1 MTSVSHSTIGRR
13 VVLFS
18 ATLLLVVAA
27 SQLSQKSERKLE
39 RWTQTTFLDFVEGTL
54 SDGGANSYVAADGS
68 IRLINQWDLNGDGF
82 VDLSFP
88 SSHDNNYGVDSY
100 IYWGGSSYL
109 AKSPTRLPGNGANAQ
124 TIADLNKDGL
134 PDIVIANEFNGTKTE
149 LSSYIYW
156 GSPKGYGTQ
165 NRAELPTVGATA
177 VAAVDLNGDGHV
189 DLVFA
194 SSGRSYQ
201 FSKAGGD
208 FIFLRPVSDIYWG
221 SAQGFSPERVSQLPT
236 FHARDVK
243 IADLN
248 HDHFPD
254 IVFANQGGEAS
265 SSGVLIYWGS
275 AKGDYLA
282 ERRQFLPGI
291 GTAAVAMA
299 DLDKDGHLDILLANE
314 LRPKPEAEF
323 AESDDYPIPSYIY
336 WGSKQGYEVSRR
348 SELPTTGARDV
359 KVADLNEDGFEDIVY
374 ANKMGNGSFIYWGGP
389 GEQGGLTNNR
399 RTELPTQQASRCAVA
414 DLNQDGR
421 VELIFSQE
429 NNQRTNE
436 FSSVIYWNSPEGF
449 LSSRKTDLP
458 TLGALDIGVA
468 DLNGDRLPDLLFING
483 RDGTAGQPVDNY
495 VYWGNAQGRYTSA
508 ARQTLPGEALTA
520 YSSADLNRDGKVD
533 LIVVGKE
540 LRIFWG
546 TAAGYSLNRSET
558 LPVHYAFST
567 RIADFNRDGYL
578 DISAADWS
586 GNPET
591 DRTVI
596 FWGGAGGYSASN
608 RFTFPFAG
616 ARAHSVA
623 DLDGN
628 RYLDLIFTG
637 TFNETAIFWN
647 GPTGFDVRKKTL
659 LPGKTAV
666 SAEVADLNGDGFL
679 DIVVC
684 NLYDLD
690 KLVYPTKMPDITSPP
705 QTDTFA
711 AGTYVYWGSA
721 HGYSIQNRLILP
733 TIGSEDAVVS
743 DLNRDGHL
751 DLVVTSYH
759 AGIERNHPS
768 YIYWGSPQGIRATN
782 VTEIP
787 TESASGALVADFNED
802 SWKDLLFA
810 CHTEGT
816 NHKTNSFLYWGG
828 ASGFST
834 TRRLLI
840 PSKGTHWL
848 SVADIGNVRDRTD
861 EFEYLSVPYDSG
873 KNCDVERITW
883 MAATPGKTKIRF
895 QVRAGSDKESLS
907 RSPWKGPKGEKS
919 FFEQPGLLK
928 SVQGQWIQYKAIL
941 SSPNGA
947 NSPILN
953 SVTLEYG
960 SSSKEKE

>member
-27 SQLSQKSERKLE
+27 SQVSQRSERKLE

-54 SDGGANSYVAADGS
+54 GDGGANSYVAADGS

-100 IYWGGSSYL
+100 IYWGGSSFL

-177 VAAVDLNGDGHV
+177 VAAADLNGDGHV

-248 HDHFPD
+248 HDRFPD

-282 ERRQFLPGI
+282 ERKQFLPGI

-468 DLNGDRLPDLLFING
+468 DLNGDRLPDLLFINA

-546 TAAGYSLNRSET
+546 TAAGYSLNRSES

-637 TFNETAIFWN
+637 TFSETAIFWN

-659 LPGKTAV
+659 LPGKMAV

-759 AGIERNHPS
+759 AGIKRNHPS

-816 NHKTNSFLYWGG
+816 NHRTNSFLYWGG

-907 RSPWKGPKGEKS
+907 RSPWKGPKGENS

-953 SVTLEYG
+953 SVTLEYS
-960 SSSKEKE
+960 SSSKEKK

>member
-1 MTSVSHSTIGRR
+1 MASGSHSILGRQ
-13 VVLFS
+13 VVLLS
-18 ATLLLVVAA
+18 AAVVLVIAA
-27 SQLSQKSERKLE
+27 SQLSQQAERKLG
-39 RWTQTTFLDFVEGTL
+39 RWTQTTFVDLVGGTL
-54 SDGGANSYVAADGS
+54 GDGGANSYVAADGS
-68 IRLINQWDLNGDGF
+68 IRLINQWDLNDDGF
-82 VDLSFP
+82 VDLCFP

-100 IYWGGSSYL
+100 IYWGGASYL

-124 TIADLNKDGL
+124 TIADLNKDGF

-156 GSPKGYGTQ
+156 GGPNGYGIH

-177 VAAVDLNGDGHV
+177 VAAADLNGDGHV

-248 HDHFPD
+248 HDSFPD
-254 IVFANQGGEAS
+254 IVFANQGGELEN
-265 SSGVLIYWGS
+265 SGVLIYWGS
-275 AKGDYLA
+275 AQGGYVA
-282 ERRQFLPGI
+282 ERKQLLPGI
-291 GTAAVAMA
+291 GTAAVGMA

-314 LRPKPEAEF
+314 LRPRPEAEF
-323 AESDDYPIPSYIY
+323 AEGDDYPIPSYIY
-336 WGSKQGYEVSRR
+336 WGAREGYEAARR
-348 SELPTTGARDV
+348 SEFPTAGARDV
-359 KVADLNEDGFEDIVY
+359 KVADLNQDGFEDVVY
-374 ANKMGNGSFIYWGGP
+374 ANKMGNSSFIYWGSS
-389 GEQGGLTNNR
+389 GEHGGLTHHR
-399 RTELPTQQASRCAVA
+399 RTGLPTQQASRCAVA

-421 VELIFSQE
+421 TDLIFSQE
-429 NNQRTNE
+429 NNKKTNE

-449 LSSRKTDLP
+449 AMSRKTELP
-458 TLGALDIGVA
+458 TLGALDVGVA
-468 DLNGDRLPDLLFING
+468 DLNGDRLLDVLFVNA
-483 RDGTAGQPVDNY
+483 RDGTAGQAVDNY
-495 VYWGNAQGRYTSA
+495 VYWGNARGLYSPA
-508 ARQTLPGEALTA
+508 ARQTLPGHALTA
-520 YSSADLNRDGKVD
+520 YSSADLNRDGRVD
-533 LIVVGKE
+533 LIVVGQE

-546 TAAGYSLNRSET
+546 TATGYSLNRSET

-567 RIADFNRDGYL
+567 RIADFDRDGYL

-586 GNPET
+586 GDPAN

-596 FWGGAGGYSASN
+596 FWGSAGGYSASN

-628 RYLDLIFTG
+628 GYLDLIFTG
-637 TFNETAIFWN
+637 TLNETAIFWN
-647 GPTGFDVRKKTL
+647 GPTGFDITKRTL
-659 LPGKTAV
+659 LPSKMAV

-679 DIVVC
+679 DIVIC

-690 KLVYPTKMPDITSPP
+690 KLVYPKKMPHITAPP

-711 AGTYVYWGSA
+711 AATYIYWGSA
-721 HGYSIQNRLILP
+721 QGYSIENRLILP

-743 DLNRDGHL
+743 DLNRDSHL

-759 AGIERNHPS
+759 AGIKRNHPS
-768 YIYWGSPQGIRATN
+768 YIYWGSPRGIQAAN
-782 VTEIP
+782 VTEIA
-787 TESASGALVADFNED
+787 TESASGALVADFNQD
-802 SWKDLLFA
+802 GWKDLLFA

-828 ASGFST
+828 SKGFSAA
-834 TRRLLI
+834 RRLLI

-861 EFEYLSVPYDSG
+861 DFEYLSGPYDSG
-873 KNCDVERITW
+873 SNSQIERITW
-883 MAATPGKTKIRF
+883 TAATPGKTKIRF
-895 QVRAGSDKESLS
+895 QVRAASDKASLEKRPWIGPNGES
-907 RSPWKGPKGEKS
+907 S
-919 FFEQPGLLK
+919 FFEQPGALK

-953 SVTLEYG
+953 SVTVEYG
-960 SSSKEKE
+960 SSAKEEK

>member
-1 MTSVSHSTIGRR
+1 MVLGVRSTVRSR
-13 VVLFS
+13 VVLLS
-18 ATLLLVVAA
+18 AALLLVAA
-27 SQLSQKSERKLE
+27 SLLLSQRSERRLA
-39 RWTQTTFLDFVEGTL
+39 RWTQTTFLDFVGGTL
-54 SDGGANSYVAADGS
+54 GDGGANSYVAADGS

-100 IYWGGSSYL
+100 IYWGGSSFL
-109 AKSPTRLPGNGANAQ
+109 TKPPTRLPGNGANAQ
-124 TIADLNKDGL
+124 TIADLNKDGF

-156 GSPKGYGTQ
+156 GGPKGYGIQ

-177 VAAVDLNGDGHV
+177 VAAADLNRDGHV

-221 SAQGFSPERVSQLPT
+221 SDQGFSPERVSQLPT
-236 FHARDVK
+236 FHARDVR

-248 HDHFPD
+248 HDRFPD
-254 IVFANQGGEAS
+254 ILFANQGEEA
-265 SSGVLIYWGS
+265 GNTGILIYWGS

-282 ERRQFLPGI
+282 ERKQFLPGI

-314 LRPKPEAEF
+314 LHPKAEAEF
-323 AESDDYPIPSYIY
+323 AQGDDYPIPSYIY
-336 WGSKQGYEVSRR
+336 WGSKEGYEVSRR
-348 SELPTTGARDV
+348 SELPTAGARDV
-359 KVADLNEDGFEDIVY
+359 KVADLNQDGFEDIVY
-374 ANKMGNGSFIYWGGP
+374 ANKIGNSSFIYWGGP
-389 GEQGGLTNNR
+389 GEHGGLARNR
-399 RTELPTQQASRCAVA
+399 RTEVPTQQSSRCAVA
-414 DLNQDGR
+414 DLNEDGR

-429 NNQRTNE
+429 NNQKTNE
-436 FSSVIYWNSPEGF
+436 FSSVIYWNSSEGF
-449 LSSRKTDLP
+449 AASRKTELP
-458 TLGALDIGVA
+458 TLGALDVGVA
-468 DLNGDRLPDLLFING
+468 DLNGDRLPDVLFINA

-495 VYWGNAQGRYTSA
+495 VYWGNAQGRYSTV

-533 LIVVGKE
+533 LMVVGKE

-586 GNPET
+586 GNPEN

-596 FWGGAGGYSASN
+596 FWGSAGGYSASN
-608 RFTFPFAG
+608 RFSFPFAG

-628 RYLDLIFTG
+628 GHLDLIFTG
-637 TFNETAIFWN
+637 TLNETAIFWN
-647 GPTGFDVRKKTL
+647 GPAGFHISKKTI
-659 LPGKTAV
+659 LPGKMAV
-666 SAEVADLNGDGFL
+666 SAEVADLNGDAFL

-690 KLVYPTKMPDITSPP
+690 KLVYPTRMPHITAPP

-711 AGTYVYWGSA
+711 AGTYIYWGSA
-721 HGYSIQNRLILP
+721 QGYSIENRLILP

-743 DLNRDGHL
+743 DLNRDGQL
-751 DLVVTSYH
+751 DLIVTSYH
-759 AGIERNHPS
+759 AGIKRNHPS
-768 YIYWGSPQGIRATN
+768 YIYWGSPRGIQAGN

-802 SWKDLLFA
+802 GWKDLLFA

-834 TRRLLI
+834 ARRLLI

-873 KNCDVERITW
+873 KNSEVERIIW

-895 QVRAGSDKESLS
+895 QVRAASDKGSLAT
-907 RSPWKGPKGEKS
+907 SPWKGPNGENS
-919 FFEQPGLLK
+919 FFERPGLLK

-953 SVTLEYG
+953 SVTLEYD
-960 SSSKEKE
+960 SSSKEKK

>member
-39 RWTQTTFLDFVEGTL
+39 RWTQTTFLDFVEGTP

-156 GSPKGYGTQ
+156 GNPKGYGTQ

-177 VAAVDLNGDGHV
+177 VAAADLNGDGHV

-282 ERRQFLPGI
+282 ERKQFLPGI

-468 DLNGDRLPDLLFING
+468 DLNGDRLPDLLFINA

-637 TFNETAIFWN
+637 AFSETAIFWN
-647 GPTGFDVRKKTL
+647 GPTGFDVSKKTL
-659 LPGKTAV
+659 LPGKMAV

-759 AGIERNHPS
+759 AGIKRNHPS

-816 NHKTNSFLYWGG
+816 NHRTNSFLYWGG

-848 SVADIGNVRDRTD
+848 SVADMGNVRDRTD

-895 QVRAGSDKESLS
+895 QVRAGSDKESLA
-907 RSPWKGPKGEKS
+907 RSPWKGPKGENS

-947 NSPILN
+947 NSPILH
-953 SVTLEYG
+953 SVTLEYS
-960 SSSKEKE
+960 SSSKEKK